1 MKLSLRWYIKIHV
14 IYTVFSIFHRFTISL
29 FFQILWLPATARIF
43 KSSQWFN
50 YGQPKCS
57 SHFRARQ
64 DTRWP
69 TKYTVPSLW
78 YQHTNPTNNWI
89 TGQENHYKNLHLL
102 RDGRHWTTTP
112 SLITVCAYHHDSNLC
127 DSLVRWGY
135 VPLWPDSMQHF
146 QTYHCSSHYCYSW
159 HYSQIWV
166 YLCQWIVVY
175 GIKCT
180 CYKVYI
186 GETGRPLEDRFQD
199 HQHSTQLP
207 VTWTSPLAT
216 TIHSLVIARLNV
228 HGLQFYLNFSKSTC
242 TCMLVLGLILTYMWH
257 CICFFQSL

>member
-1 MKLSLRWYIKIHV
+1 MANPNAVL
-14 IYTVFSIFHRFTISL
+14 ISEPDRTPADQPNTL
-29 FFQILWLPATARIF
+29 YHPSGINIPIL
-43 KSSQWFN
+43 
-50 YGQPKCS
+50 
-57 SHFRARQ
+57 
-64 DTRWP
+64 P
-69 TKYTVPSLW
+69 T
-78 YQHTNPTNNWI
+78 I

-127 DSLVRWGY
+127 GSLVSWGY
-135 VPLWPDSMQHF
+135 IPLWPDSMQHF

-159 HYSQIWV
+159 RYSQIWV
-166 YLCQWIVVY
+166 YLCQWSAVY

-228 HGLQFYLNFSKSTC
+228 HGLHFYLNFSKSTC
-242 TCMLVLGLILTYMWH
+242 TCMLVFGLILTYMWH